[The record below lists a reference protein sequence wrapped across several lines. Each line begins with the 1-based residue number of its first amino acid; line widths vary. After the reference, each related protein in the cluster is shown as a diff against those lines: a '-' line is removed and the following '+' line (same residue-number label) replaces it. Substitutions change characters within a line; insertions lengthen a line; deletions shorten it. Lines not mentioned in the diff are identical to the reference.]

1 MLHPQFVINVIMF
14 LDETHCKTCSPSN
27 QAGNK
32 IDKQD

>member
-1 MLHPQFVINVIMF
+1 MLHPQFVINVIPWWGTF
-14 LDETHCKTCSPSN
+14 HCKTCSPSN